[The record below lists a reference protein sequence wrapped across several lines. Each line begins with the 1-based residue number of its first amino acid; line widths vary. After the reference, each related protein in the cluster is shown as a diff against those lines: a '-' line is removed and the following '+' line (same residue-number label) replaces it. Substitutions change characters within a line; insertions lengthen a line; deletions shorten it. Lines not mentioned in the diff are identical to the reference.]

1 MVSALL
7 LDFYGTVVGSDD
19 VVIAGI
25 CEQVAATAA
34 VPAPAAAIGQTWWEA
49 FAGACE
55 ATGRGF
61 TGQRAA
67 ARASL
72 IGVVRSVESPAD
84 PDELMSGL
92 VAHWRRP
99 PPLGDAQEFL
109 ARLDVPVCIVSNI
122 DRADLDAALSHHG
135 LAFGHVVT
143 SDDVRS
149 YKPRPEMFRR
159 AMARLGVGP
168 GDVVHVGDSLS
179 SDVAGANGVGIA
191 AAWVNRS
198 GRPRPAGMPVW
209 AEVADLAAL
218 ADRLGLPPAP
228 GQGSPTPSRPDRP

>member
-1 MVSALL
+1 VVDALL

-25 CEQVAATAA
+25 CEQVATTAG
-34 VPAPAAAIGQTWWEA
+34 VPAPAAGIARAWWES
-49 FAGACE
+49 FARACE

-72 IGVVRSVESPAD
+72 IGALRSVASPAD
-84 PDELMSGL
+84 PDELLSGL

-122 DRADLDAALSHHG
+122 DRADLDAALRHHG
-135 LAFGHVVT
+135 LAFDHVVA

-159 AMARLGVGP
+159 AMAHLGVEP
-168 GDVVHVGDSLS
+168 GDVVHAGDSLS

-198 GRPRPAGMPVW
+198 GRPRPAGTRLW
-209 AEVADLAAL
+209 AEVADLTAL
-218 ADRLGLPPAP
+218 ADRLDAGPPRWRA
-228 GQGSPTPSRPDRP
+228 R